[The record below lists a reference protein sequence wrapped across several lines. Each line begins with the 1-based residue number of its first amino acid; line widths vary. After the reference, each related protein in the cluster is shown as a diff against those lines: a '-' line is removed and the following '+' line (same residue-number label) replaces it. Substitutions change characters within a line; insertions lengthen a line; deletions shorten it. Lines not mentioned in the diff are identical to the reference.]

1 MRRGLTPPEARLW
14 ACLKGG
20 KLGGFKFRRQHPIGP
35 YILDFYCA
43 AARLAVEV
51 DGAIHEQDGQAAHDL
66 RRTAWLAAQKIDV
79 VLLSAL
85 SVRDGLDEILMFLA
99 GEVRA
104 RSSERQRSGNSPST
118 TPFGRGPL
126 PIACDGEDR
135 PLFRRECAYMCAFPQ
150 HSI

>member
-1 MRRGLTPPEARLW
+1 MRRSLTPPEARLW

-35 YILDFYCA
+35 YILNFYCA

-51 DGAIHEQDGQAAHDL
+51 DGAIHEQDGQATHDL

-79 VLLSAL
+79 VRFFAL
-85 SVRDGLDEILMFLA
+85 SVRDGLDEILMFR
-99 GEVRA
+99 RA
-104 RSSERQRSGNSPST
+104 RFARGQENVSEAETAPPPRPSGAV
-118 TPFGRGPL
+118 PL

>member
-1 MRRGLTPPEARLW
+1 MRRSLTPPEARLW

-51 DGAIHEQDGQAAHDL
+51 DGAIHEQDGQATHDL

-79 VLLSAL
+79 VRFSAL

-118 TPFGRGPL
+118 TP
-126 PIACDGEDR
+126 CSDR
-135 PLFRRECAYMCAFPQ
+135 
-150 HSI
+150 S

>member
-1 MRRGLTPPEARLW
+1 MRRSLTPPEARLW

-35 YILDFYCA
+35 YILNFYCA

-51 DGAIHEQDGQAAHDL
+51 DGAIHEQDGQATHDL

-79 VLLSAL
+79 VRFFAL

-104 RSSERQRSGNSPST
+104 RSRERQRS
-118 TPFGRGPL
+118 
-126 PIACDGEDR
+126 
-135 PLFRRECAYMCAFPQ
+135 
-150 HSI
+150 

>member
-1 MRRGLTPPEARLW
+1 MRRSLTPPEARLW

-51 DGAIHEQDGQAAHDL
+51 DGAIHEQDGQATHDL

-79 VLLSAL
+79 VRFSAL

-118 TPFGRGPL
+118 TPFGRGP
-126 PIACDGEDR
+126 PPHR
-135 PLFRRECAYMCAFPQ
+135 VRRGG
-150 HSI
+150 